1 MMNFKKLGLRIGHR
15 GAFLLFLSLL
25 DFLYGYGMLVTP
37 VKHLKDVLPFHTWGF
52 IWIIAGIVLL
62 IGSFVKRDRIAFGVA
77 ATLKA
82 AWAAQ
87 WIMLTVYDE
96 TKIHNAWMNV
106 VLWAAFSGLVVVVS
120 TWPEVRPMWRHGRLN
135 TPERIE

>member
-1 MMNFKKLGLRIGHR
+1 MRLKKLGLRIGHR

-37 VKHLKDVLPFHTWGF
+37 VKHLKGVLPFHTWGF

-87 WIMLTVYDE
+87 WIMLTVYDD

-106 VLWAAFSGLVVVVS
+106 VLWTAFSGLVVVVS